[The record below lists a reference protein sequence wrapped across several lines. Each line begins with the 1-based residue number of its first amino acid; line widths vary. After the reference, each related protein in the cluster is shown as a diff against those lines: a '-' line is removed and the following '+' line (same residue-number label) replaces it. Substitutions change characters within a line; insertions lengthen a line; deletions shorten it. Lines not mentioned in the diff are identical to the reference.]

1 MRDVCWKE
9 LKHKVP
15 LSLVVVGRGHICL
28 SSSKKYFLG
37 QNGKTVAFIRAID
50 KLIAFLSE
58 ELQNCY

>member
-15 LSLVVVGRGHICL
+15 LSLVVFGRQVCL

-37 QNGKTVAFIRAID
+37 QNGKTVAFIHAID